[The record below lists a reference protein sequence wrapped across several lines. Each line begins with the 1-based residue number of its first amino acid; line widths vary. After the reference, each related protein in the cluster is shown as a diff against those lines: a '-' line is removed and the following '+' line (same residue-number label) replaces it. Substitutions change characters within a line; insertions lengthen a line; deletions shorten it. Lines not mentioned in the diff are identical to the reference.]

1 MLSDVLEFF
10 STFWTGF
17 QATWFVILPVAFYVI
32 FKSLWGRHAST
43 KWVMSR
49 GDVLL
54 EVIPPREVERSP
66 QTMENFFYLLA
77 GTDKGPNVLQKEV
90 DGYMNPLYSLEIVGI
105 EGNIH
110 FYVRT
115 HGIFRQVVESG
126 LYAQYPGVEVVEAHD
141 YTWDVPISIPNKE
154 WQLWGADYKLEKHD
168 AYPIRTYKKFEED
181 ITGKMIDPLHMLLE
195 NMSALGPGQQ
205 MWLQFI
211 VQPESP
217 KWANTQGMAEIDKL
231 LGREKTPD
239 SVFGRVF
246 KDFTDVVAGVF
257 TGFLKPPE
265 YSPFGNEEKDEQ
277 PIEFRLTPGEKGR
290 LTALEEN
297 LSKAFFNV
305 KMRMIVIGKKEGFTK
320 ANVSAMNGG
329 IMKPFNDNFHNSI
342 LLDSANSKTDAEHL
356 FKPEIIGRKSRVL
369 LERYRDRDPS
379 GIVFR
384 FSTEELATLFH
395 MPDMSVTAPGI
406 QFAGSK
412 RGGAPNNLPF

>member
-1 MLSDVLEFF
+1 MFAEILEFF
-10 STFWTGF
+10 TTFWAGF
-17 QATWFVILPVAFYVI
+17 KATWFVILPVAFYVI
-32 FKSLWGRHAST
+32 YRSLWGRHSGI
-43 KWVMSR
+43 KWFISR
-49 GDVLL
+49 DDVLL

-77 GTDKGPNVLQKEV
+77 GTDKGPNVLQKEI
-90 DGYMNPLYSLEIVGI
+90 DGYTNPLYSLEIVGI
-105 EGNIH
+105 EGDIH

-115 HGIFRQVVESG
+115 HGMFRHLVESG
-126 LYAQYPGVEVVEAHD
+126 LYAQYPGVEVVEAED
-141 YTWDVPISIPNKE
+141 YSWNIPRMVPNKE
-154 WQLWGADYKLEKHD
+154 WQMWGVDYKLQKHD

-195 NMSALGPGQQ
+195 SMSSLGPGQQ
-205 MWLQFI
+205 MWIQFI
-211 VQPESP
+211 IQPESP
-217 KWANTQGMAEIDKL
+217 KWADTAGMAEVDKL
-231 LGREKTPD
+231 LGREKSSG
-239 SVFGRVF
+239 SVVSRFF
-246 KDFTDVVAGVF
+246 KDFMDVVGGVF
-257 TGFLKPPE
+257 TGFFAPPE
-265 YSPFGNEEKDEQ
+265 YSPFSQDAKEEQ

-305 KMRMIVIGKKEGFTK
+305 KMRLVVVGKKEGFTK
-320 ANVSAMNGG
+320 ANVSAANGG

-342 LLDSANSKTDAEHL
+342 ILVSESKTDAEHL
-356 FKPEIIGRKSRVL
+356 FKPTIAARKSRVL

-379 GIVFR
+379 GVTFR

-412 RGGAPNNLPF
+412 RGGAPSNLPF